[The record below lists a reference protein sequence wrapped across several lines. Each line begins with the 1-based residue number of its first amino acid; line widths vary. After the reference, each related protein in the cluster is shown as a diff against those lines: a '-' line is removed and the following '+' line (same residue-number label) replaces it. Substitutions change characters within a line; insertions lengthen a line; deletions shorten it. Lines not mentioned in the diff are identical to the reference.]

1 MFSADLKKLIE
12 ASLVDG
18 VLTENERAAIIKR
31 AIIEGN
37 DPAEVNILLD
47 AELQQLRNK
56 KQAEAPKVRKC
67 PACGEI
73 LPPLTGICPTCG
85 YTVPLQAATGGNTQD
100 LETLINQINRS
111 LTQLKTGTGN
121 DAPTLAIIEE
131 LRRKALTLYGENPK
145 VQMVIADIDK
155 EVAAYKKGAWK
166 RSLGKKKGCLIAIVV
181 LIVVLVFGSIGNSND
196 EKKADTQYKELIEK
210 LDKMKK
216 EPITEKNVNQ
226 KIADLKDLLWV
237 DSDTYIM
244 QYEKKKKETFE
255 QLKKN
260 YLEQLEA
267 FTEQQEAEDD
277 FDEVFN
283 MPEEA
288 EEEFDE

>member
-1 MFSADLKKLIE
+1 MFSAELKKLIE

-18 VLTENERAAIIKR
+18 VLTDNERAAIIKR

-56 KQAEAPKVRKC
+56 TQASAPKVRKC

-85 YTVPLQAATGGNTQD
+85 YTVPVQAAAGGNTQD
-100 LETLINQINRS
+100 LETLINQINRA
-111 LTQLKTGTGN
+111 LAQLKSGTGN
-121 DAPTLAIIEE
+121 DAPTLATIEE
-131 LRRKALTLYGENPK
+131 LRRKALTLYGENQK

-166 RSLGKKKGCLIAIVV
+166 RSLGKKKGCIIAI
-181 LIVVLVFGSIGNSND
+181 IVAIIFLVIGAIANSKD
-196 EKKADTQYKELIEK
+196 EEKADAQFKELVEK

-216 EPITEKNVNQ
+216 DSITNDNIDQ
-226 KIADLKDLLWV
+226 KQADLKDLIWI
-237 DSDTYIM
+237 DSDATILS
-244 QYEKKKKETFE
+244 YERKKKEAFE
-255 QLKKN
+255 QLKENYQEKLDEFRTKN
-260 YLEQLEA
+260 RA
-267 FTEQQEAEDD
+267 KDI
-277 FDEVFN
+277 DEVID
-283 MPEEA
+283 EEPD
-288 EEEFDE
+288 DEDYDE

>member
-166 RSLGKKKGCLIAIVV
+166 RTLGKKKGCLIAIVV
-181 LIVVLVFGSIGNSND
+181 LIVVLVIGSIGKSND
-196 EKKADTQYKELIEK
+196 EKKADTQYKELVEK

-277 FDEVFN
+277 FDEAFN